1 MRKRKLKRTIFLEW
15 HWNNGVKKKDVKK
28 NKKWIDLRK
37 FELMFKRKKRNKDME
52 VCEKNEIKLLW
63 KDYVEREEVMFII
76 DNEEWFIV
84 IISIIK

>member
-1 MRKRKLKRTIFLEW
+1 
-15 HWNNGVKKKDVKK
+15 
-28 NKKWIDLRK
+28 
-37 FELMFKRKKRNKDME
+37 MFKRKKRNKDME